1 MSRINAKSLDLARAI
16 SEFLSDY
23 APMHLTNSQHTLH
36 SYETALT
43 LYIGYLEDEYDIKP
57 ATFSPL

>member
-43 LYIGYLEDEYDIKP
+43 LYIGYLEDE
-57 ATFSPL
+57 